1 MCYDGHTQSFNGHRK
16 AYWVLN
22 QAQDGQ
28 TEAYN
33 RCKTPNM
40 SLAPVPTGILG
51 LAVTIG
57 KPYTATMGLKPVK
70 TTILSLVM
78 AIGKCHGP
86 YIGNGKPS
94 WALYRA

>member
-16 AYWVLN
+16 AYWVLY

-86 YIGNGKPS
+86 
-94 WALYRA
+94 

>member
-40 SLAPVPTGILG
+40 SLAPVPTGILDLIVG
-51 LAVTIG
+51 IG
-57 KPYTATMGLKPVK
+57 KPYGAYISHRTVK
-70 TTILSLVM
+70 LDIQE
-78 AIGKCHGP
+78 GHHGH
-86 YIGNGKPS
+86 
-94 WALYRA
+94 

>member
-1 MCYDGHTQSFNGHRK
+1 
-16 AYWVLN
+16 
-22 QAQDGQ
+22 
-28 TEAYN
+28 
-33 RCKTPNM
+33 M

-78 AIGKCHGP
+78 AIGKCPGP
-86 YIGNGKPS
+86 
-94 WALYRA
+94 